1 MKIIT
6 VAAILAL
13 FPAIAAAEPQTRTVL
28 GPPRT
33 IRVVDESR
41 GGIKWLIVG
50 MIAAQAADIMTT
62 SVALRRG
69 CVESTYYG
77 LQSRWAIG
85 GMKAAGTIVLSV
97 TLPMAY
103 KKKPKLTKAVAWAQI
118 ASGALG
124 AAINTTRLPHC
135 R

>member
-6 VAAILAL
+6 LAL
-13 FPAIAAAEPQTRTVL
+13 MLASFPTIAAAEPQTPTALAPSRV
-28 GPPRT
+28 
-33 IRVVDESR
+33 IRVVD
-41 GGIKWLIVG
+41 GGHSGPRWLIVG

-77 LQSRWAIG
+77 LQSQWAIA
-85 GMKAAGTIVLSV
+85 GMKAGGTIVLSV